1 MCGDGPRLMMMA
13 AVNCVL
19 CSLWLFLCVVSYVA
33 CAVCCVLCD
42 DGGYDH
48 CAMWLVLCA
57 VLCALCFVMMV
68 AVNRGG
74 ARAGKTLLGETSP
87 PLDYQL
93 QQKIRKS
100 KKMNRSINN
109 K

>member
-1 MCGDGPRLMMMA
+1 MYCVRCGFFY
-13 AVNCVL
+13 VL
-19 CSLWLFLCVVSYVA
+19 CPKWLVR
-33 CAVCCVLCD
+33 CAVCCVMMVAMIIVLC
-42 DGGYDH
+42 GL
-48 CAMWLVLCA
+48 CCVLCA

>member
-1 MCGDGPRLMMMA
+1 MWRWPTADDDGGCELCTVFA
-13 AVNCVL
+13 GSCSKCCVL
-19 CSLWLFLCVVSYVA
+19 CGL
-33 CAVCCVLCD
+33 CCVLCD
-42 DGGYDH
+42 DGGYD
-48 CAMWLVLCA
+48 CAVCCVLCA

-93 QQKIRKS
+93 QQKIRIS
-100 KKMNRSINN
+100 TKMNRSINN